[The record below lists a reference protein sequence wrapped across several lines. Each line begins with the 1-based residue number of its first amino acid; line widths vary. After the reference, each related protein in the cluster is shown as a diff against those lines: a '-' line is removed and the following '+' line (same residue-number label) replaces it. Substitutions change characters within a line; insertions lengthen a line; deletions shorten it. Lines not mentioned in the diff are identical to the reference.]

1 MKVKVGEN
9 LSTVTIGLIGII
21 MVVALLMLRVPVALA
36 MGIIGFIGYTIISGI
51 KPTLKLMGMVPF
63 STTANYT
70 FTVIPLFILM
80 GYFVFYGKLAQNM
93 FTAINIW
100 FDRVRGG
107 ICYATIV
114 GGAAF
119 GAANGSG
126 PASTAT
132 LAKITI
138 PEMERL
144 GVNKRLAYGI
154 VASAGPL
161 AQMIPP
167 SMLMIIY
174 AILAEQSVSKLLIA
188 GIVPGLII
196 ALGYIITVYILLK
209 RNPELATKSERY
221 SLNEKVKSL
230 RNIWG
235 ITLLIGAIMVGLY
248 MGFFTPTEAGAVGA
262 TLALIIT
269 LFSGKL
275 SFEGFKLSIIE
286 SIKTSATIFFIVI
299 SSFLFGYFLGVSQI
313 PRTVSNFL
321 TSLDV
326 HPMVIMGGICLMY
339 IFLGMFIDMLSA
351 MFLTIPIILP
361 AVISLGYDPIWF
373 GVIVVFLAEISLVT
387 PPFGLSIF
395 MIQGAVKGSDY
406 TEILKGSIPFIITD
420 FVILIIFLFFP
431 KIILFLPSLM

>member
-1 MKVKVGEN
+1 
-9 LSTVTIGLIGII
+9 
-21 MVVALLMLRVPVALA
+21 MVL
-36 MGIIGFIGYTIISGI
+36 
-51 KPTLKLMGMVPF
+51 
-63 STTANYT
+63 
-70 FTVIPLFILM
+70 
-80 GYFVFYGKLAQNM
+80 
-93 FTAINIW
+93 
-100 FDRVRGG
+100 
-107 ICYATIV
+107 
-114 GGAAF
+114 
-119 GAANGSG
+119 

-132 LAKITI
+132 LARITI

-144 GVNKRLAYGI
+144 GVSRRLAYGI

-196 ALGYIITVYILLK
+196 AFGYIVTVYVILK
-209 RNPELATKSERY
+209 RNPDLAPKMERQPLSTKIKELKG
-221 SLNEKVKSL
+221 
-230 RNIWG
+230 IWG
-235 ITLLIGAIMVGLY
+235 ITLLIGAIMAGLY
-248 MGFFTPTEAGAVGA
+248 LGFFTPTEAGAIGA
-262 TLALIIT
+262 LLALLIT
-269 LFSGKL
+269 VFSGKL

-286 SIKTSATIFFIVI
+286 SIKTSATVFFIVV
-299 SSFLFGYFLGVSQI
+299 SSFLFGYFLGISQI

-321 TSLDV
+321 TGLDV
-326 HPMVIMGGICLMY
+326 HPIIIMFGICAMY

-361 AVISLGYDPIWF
+361 AVIELGYDPIWF

-406 TEILKGSIPFIITD
+406 AEILKGSIPFILTD
-420 FVILIIFLFFP
+420 FIILLIFLFFP
-431 KIILFLPSLM
+431 QIILFLPSLM

>member
-1 MKVKVGEN
+1 MD
-9 LSTVTIGLIGII
+9 TVTIGLIGIVV
-21 MVVALLMLRVPVALA
+21 VVALLLLRVPVAFA
-36 MGIIGFIGYTIISGI
+36 MGTVGFVGYWIISGI
-51 KPTLKLMGMVPF
+51 NPTLKLMGMVPF

-80 GYFVFYGKLAQNM
+80 GYFVFYGQLATNM
-93 FTAINIW
+93 FSAINIW
-100 FDRVRGG
+100 FDRIRGG
-107 ICYATIV
+107 ICYATII

-132 LAKITI
+132 LARITI
-138 PEMERL
+138 PEMEKL
-144 GVNKRLAYGI
+144 GVNRRLAYGI

-188 GIVPGLII
+188 GIIPGIII
-196 ALGYIITVYILLK
+196 AIGYLVTVYILLK
-209 RNPELATKSERY
+209 RNPDLARATERV

-230 RNIWG
+230 RGIWG

-262 TLALIIT
+262 TLALLIT
-269 LFSGKL
+269 VFSGKL
-275 SFEGFKLSIIE
+275 SLEGFKLSIIE
-286 SIKTSATIFFIVI
+286 SIKTSATVFLIII
-299 SSFLFGYFLGVSQI
+299 SSFLFGYFLGISRI
-313 PRTVSNFL
+313 PNTVSDFL
-321 TSLDV
+321 TGLAI
-326 HPMVIMGGICLMY
+326 HPMLIMLGICAMY
-339 IFLGMFIDMLSA
+339 IFLGMFIDMMSA

-361 AVISLGYDPIWF
+361 AVISLGFDPIWF

-395 MIQGAVKGSDY
+395 MIQGAVKGSEY
-406 TEILKGSIPFIITD
+406 SEILKGSVPFIIMD
-420 FVILIIFLFFP
+420 FVLLFIFLFLP
-431 KIILFLPSLM
+431 EIILFLPNLM

>member
-1 MKVKVGEN
+1 MSSVM
-9 LSTVTIGLIGII
+9 IGVIGII
-21 MVVALLMLRVPVALA
+21 IVIALLMLRVPVALA
-36 MGIIGFIGYTIISGI
+36 MGIVGFGGYWIISGAN
-51 KPTLKLMGMVPF
+51 PTLKLMGMVPF

-80 GYFVFYGKLAQNM
+80 GYFVFYGQLATNM
-93 FTAINIW
+93 FSAINVW

-144 GVNKRLAYGI
+144 GVNRRLAYGI

-188 GIVPGLII
+188 GIIPGLII
-196 ALGYIITVYILLK
+196 AFGYMITVYILLK
-209 RNPELATKSERY
+209 RNPELALKMERQPL
-221 SLNEKVKSL
+221 SVKMKEL
-230 RNIWG
+230 KGIWG
-235 ITLLIGAIMVGLY
+235 ITLLIGAIMAGLY
-248 MGFFTPTEAGAVGA
+248 LGFFTPTEAGAIGA
-262 TLALIIT
+262 TLALLIT

-275 SFEGFKLSIIE
+275 SLEGFKLSIIE
-286 SIKTSATIFFIVI
+286 SIKTTATVFLIII
-299 SSFLFGYFLGVSQI
+299 SSFLFGYFLGISQI
-313 PRTVSNFL
+313 PNTVSSFL
-321 TSLDV
+321 TGLDV
-326 HPMVIMGGICLMY
+326 HPMFVMFGICLMY

-361 AVISLGYDPIWF
+361 AVINLGFDPIWF

-395 MIQGAVKGSDY
+395 MIQGAVKGSEY
-406 TEILKGSIPFIITD
+406 TEILKGSFPFIVTD
-420 FVILIIFLFFP
+420 FIVLFIFLFFP
-431 KIILFLPSLM
+431 QIILFLPNLM